1 VFGFLAGWMS
11 WFAQTFACALYAT
24 AFGSFTISLL
34 HTVAGP
40 EIIGERELAPAV
52 SVALLAMLLFI
63 NYRGAASAGRVEV
76 LVTGLKVALLTV
88 VVVFGFGAISDAPDP
103 IALYQPFLPEG
114 MMGLVAAMGL
124 TFVAFEGYEVIA
136 QSAEEVADPTRL
148 VPRAILLSIAIA
160 VTIYVFVAVV
170 MLGAVTAPDGGPVY
184 RYLGGL
190 GELALMQA
198 TDQFVPHGKLL
209 LLIAGLASAASALNA
224 TLYSSSRIAFAMGRD
239 GDLFKMFERIHARHR
254 TPYVSI
260 RATGL
265 VAMAILL
272 ALPIKDI
279 AAGTDIMFLLV
290 FVMVAVTVIRLR
302 QSRPDQERP
311 FRVPWSPLLPM
322 IAVASGITLALVLI
336 HVSPTAWTVCAV
348 WLALGAGIYIGRR
361 QHLRRR

>member
-1 VFGFLAGWMS
+1 MVPQSSPQSNPPEDNTTEPKPRLKRELGLFSITAFGVGAMVGAGVFVLTGIAAGTAGPALILAFIANGVIALIVGSCYGELAAMVPRTGGAYVWARMGLGPVFGFLAGWMS

-148 VPRAILLSIAIA
+148 VPRAILRSIAIA

-190 GELALMQA
+190 GELA
-198 TDQFVPHGKLL
+198 
-209 LLIAGLASAASALNA
+209 
-224 TLYSSSRIAFAMGRD
+224 
-239 GDLFKMFERIHARHR
+239 
-254 TPYVSI
+254 
-260 RATGL
+260 
-265 VAMAILL
+265 
-272 ALPIKDI
+272 
-279 AAGTDIMFLLV
+279 
-290 FVMVAVTVIRLR
+290 
-302 QSRPDQERP
+302 
-311 FRVPWSPLLPM
+311 
-322 IAVASGITLALVLI
+322 
-336 HVSPTAWTVCAV
+336 
-348 WLALGAGIYIGRR
+348 
-361 QHLRRR
+361 